1 MEDEFLLFVIA
12 SFAEKF
18 FRISKN
24 NSSFFLFLLSSLF
37 TVFSIFSLLRSFEN
51 GRRKEERSYFVL
63 FPPPLFFSLLSF
75 YTSEER
81 CFFPVNSR
89 IPFFSPLWRREE
101 R

>member
-24 NSSFFLFLLSSLF
+24 NSSFFLFYYRRCLLYSRFFPFFIPL
-37 TVFSIFSLLRSFEN
+37 EN

-63 FPPPLFFSLLSF
+63 FSPPHFFSLFLAFTPAKKDVS
-75 YTSEER
+75 
-81 CFFPVNSR
+81 SR
-89 IPFFSPLWRREE
+89 
-101 R
+101 

>member
-37 TVFSIFSLLRSFEN
+37 TVFSIFSLLRSFGEWK
-51 GRRKEERSYFVL
+51 KE
-63 FPPPLFFSLLSF
+63 
-75 YTSEER
+75 
-81 CFFPVNSR
+81 
-89 IPFFSPLWRREE
+89 RREILFCIISPPTFFLSS
-101 R
+101 

>member
-12 SFAEKF
+12 SFVEKF

-37 TVFSIFSLLRSFEN
+37 TVFSIFFPFFVPLEN

-63 FPPPLFFSLLSF
+63 FPLPTFFLS
-75 YTSEER
+75 S
-81 CFFPVNSR
+81 
-89 IPFFSPLWRREE
+89 
-101 R
+101 